1 MTSCRPIV
9 NRFVAAILSL
19 TPAILDAR
27 AADADPTA
35 ESTSKERV
43 AQFIVK
49 VKASATPQSTH
60 PNGPEDEAHAALAR
74 RAVERVLQETEV
86 PSVGRAR
93 RSAER
98 IVETRPMSGAA
109 HVVTLSTPV
118 RGEMANEIAARLQA
132 QPEIEYAEP
141 DYRLYRQLRPS
152 DPLYEKQ
159 WGFGGATGAAR
170 FEAAWDTTTGSSE
183 AVIAVVDTGYR
194 PHPDLVAHLL
204 PGYDFLTDPVTA
216 NDGDGRDADA
226 SDPGD
231 WVTVDESLAC
241 DGTDRLAGNSSWHG
255 THVAGTIGAVA
266 NNEIGGAGGVWQARI
281 LPVRAL
287 GKCGG
292 PASDIIDAIRWAVG
306 LPVPGIPVNAHPAKV
321 VNMSLGTSQPCGRA
335 MQSAIDDVLAQGA
348 TLVAAAGNGGTEV
361 GEPASCLG
369 AIAVAAIDAN
379 GKLPAFSNS
388 GERIDIGAPG
398 VDILSTSNAGLTVP
412 GDDTYRSL
420 NGTSMAAPHVSA
432 AAALMLAVEPGL
444 TPEAIRDKLRAS
456 ARLYPAESNCMAKHD
471 AALCGAGMLDVAAAV
486 AAAHTADAPTAP
498 H

>member
-1 MTSCRPIV
+1 MTSCRPIA
-9 NRFVAAILSL
+9 NRFVAALLSL
-19 TPAILDAR
+19 TPVIPDAR
-27 AADADPTA
+27 AADIDPLA
-35 ESTSKERV
+35 ESTSRERV
-43 AQFIVK
+43 TQFIVK

-60 PNGPEDEAHAALAR
+60 PNTGEEEAHAALAR
-74 RAVERVLQETEV
+74 RAVERALQESEA
-86 PSVGRAR
+86 PAAGRMR
-93 RSAER
+93 RSAQR
-98 IVETRPMSGAA
+98 IVETRAMSGAA
-109 HVVTLSTPV
+109 HVVTLSAPV
-118 RGEMANEIAARLQA
+118 RGEAAGAIAARLQA

-141 DYRLYRQLRPS
+141 DYRLYRQLMPS

-159 WGFGGATGAAR
+159 WGFGGAAGAAR

-183 AVIAVVDTGYR
+183 TVIAVIDTGYR

-241 DGTDRLAGNSSWHG
+241 DGTDRLASNSSWHG

-266 NNEIGGAGGVWQARI
+266 SNEIGGAGGVWQARI

-306 LPVPGIPVNAHPAKV
+306 LPVPGIPANVHPAKV

-361 GEPASCLG
+361 GEPASCRG

-379 GKLPAFSNS
+379 GKLPEFSNS
-388 GERIDIGAPG
+388 GERIDVGAPG

-432 AAALMLAVEPGL
+432 AAALMLAVEPSL
-444 TPEAIRDKLRAS
+444 TPEAIRVKLRAS
-456 ARLYPAESNCMAKHD
+456 ARPYPAESNCMAKED
-471 AALCGAGMLDVAAAV
+471 AKLCGVGMLDAAAAV
-486 AAAHTADAPTAP
+486 TSAHTADAPAAAR
-498 H
+498 